1 MLLVLQQTLFGLWP
15 DLRRDAV
22 LMPLL
27 SGLLLALLFAGWP
40 WLLIGLGING
50 LRTGTVLGRIGSVQ
64 RATNPVWFWFR
75 VTLYVGLGVLAL
87 CDAWRR
93 DG

>member
-1 MLLVLQQTLFGLWP
+1 ME
-15 DLRRDAV
+15 
-22 LMPLL
+22 
-27 SGLLLALLFAGWP
+27 FAGESHFRWGHVFVMNRVP
-40 WLLIGLGING
+40 STAFIVIVGLLLIGLGING

-75 VTLYVGLGVLAL
+75 VTLYLGLGVLAL